1 MLLKGKKMAFLGLLL
16 AVALILIILSGVFE
30 FNTLF
35 LLAAASFCV
44 GIAIREY
51 GMSLGFG
58 FYIASIILGL
68 LLAPNKLYMIT
79 YAAMGLYIVCR
90 ELAWTMLDRA
100 KKKRNPLVIYW
111 LLKYIIFNV
120 IYIPIIILIPKL
132 IYQGTIN
139 TGLTIMLI
147 MGGQVALFVLD
158 KAYDYFQ
165 IRIWGKIRNHL
176 E

>member
-16 AVALILIILSGVFE
+16 SITLILIILSGVFE

-35 LLAAASFCV
+35 LIGAASFCV
-44 GIAIREY
+44 GIALREY
-51 GMSLGFG
+51 GMSLGIG

-79 YAAMGLYIVCR
+79 YGAMGLYIVGR
-90 ELAWTMLDRA
+90 EFAWTMIDRA
-100 KKKRNPLVIYW
+100 KKKNPIVIYW
-111 LLKYIIFNV
+111 VLKYVIFNL
-120 IYIPIIILIPKL
+120 IYIPIIIFMPKL

-147 MGGQVALFVLD
+147 IGGQALLFVLD
-158 KAYDYFQ
+158 KTYDYFQ
-165 IRIWGKIRNHL
+165 VNIWGKMRSRL

>member
-1 MLLKGKKMAFLGLLL
+1 MAFLGLLL
-16 AVALILIILSGVFE
+16 AITLILIILSGVFE

-35 LLAAASFCV
+35 LIGAASFCV
-44 GIAIREY
+44 GIALREY
-51 GMSLGFG
+51 GMSLGIG

-79 YAAMGLYIVCR
+79 YGAMGLYIVGR
-90 ELAWTMLDRA
+90 EFAWTMIDRA
-100 KKKRNPLVIYW
+100 KKKNPIVIYW
-111 LLKYIIFNV
+111 VLKYVIFNL
-120 IYIPIIILIPKL
+120 IYIPIIIFMPKL

-147 MGGQVALFVLD
+147 IGGQALLFVLD
-158 KAYDYFQ
+158 KTYDYFQ
-165 IRIWGKIRNHL
+165 VNIWGKMRSRL

>member
-1 MLLKGKKMAFLGLLL
+1 MLLKGKRMAFLGLLL
-16 AVALILIILSGVFE
+16 AIAIILIILSGVFE

-44 GIAIREY
+44 GIALREY
-51 GMSLGFG
+51 GISLGVG

-79 YAAMGLYIVCR
+79 YGAMGLYIVCR
-90 ELAWTMLDRA
+90 ELIWTLLARG
-100 KKKRNPLVIYW
+100 KKKKNPFVLYW
-111 LLKYIIFNV
+111 ILKYVIFNL
-120 IYIPIIILIPKL
+120 IYIPTIIFMPSL

-139 TGLTIMLI
+139 TGLTILLI
-147 MGGQVALFVLD
+147 IGGQVALLILD

-165 IRIWGKIRNHL
+165 VSIWGKIRSRL

>member
-16 AVALILIILSGVFE
+16 AITLILIILSGVFE

-35 LLAAASFCV
+35 LIGAASFCV
-44 GIAIREY
+44 GIALREY
-51 GMSLGFG
+51 GMSFGIG

-79 YAAMGLYIVCR
+79 YGAMGLYIVGR
-90 ELAWTMLDRA
+90 EFAWTMIDRA
-100 KKKRNPLVIYW
+100 KKKNPIVIYW
-111 LLKYIIFNV
+111 VLKYVIFNL
-120 IYIPIIILIPKL
+120 IYIPIIIFMPKL

-147 MGGQVALFVLD
+147 IGGQALLFVLD
-158 KAYDYFQ
+158 KSYDYFQ
-165 IRIWGKIRNHL
+165 VNIWGKMRSRL

>member
-16 AVALILIILSGVFE
+16 AITLILIILSGVFE

-35 LLAAASFCV
+35 LIGAASFCV
-44 GIAIREY
+44 GIALREY
-51 GMSLGFG
+51 GMSLGIG

-79 YAAMGLYIVCR
+79 YGAMGLYIVGR
-90 ELAWTMLDRA
+90 EFAWTMIDRA
-100 KKKRNPLVIYW
+100 KKKNPIVIYW
-111 LLKYIIFNV
+111 VLKYVIFNL
-120 IYIPIIILIPKL
+120 IYIPIIIFMPKL

-147 MGGQVALFVLD
+147 IGGQALLFVLD
-158 KAYDYFQ
+158 KTYDYFQ
-165 IRIWGKIRNHL
+165 VNIWGKMRSRL